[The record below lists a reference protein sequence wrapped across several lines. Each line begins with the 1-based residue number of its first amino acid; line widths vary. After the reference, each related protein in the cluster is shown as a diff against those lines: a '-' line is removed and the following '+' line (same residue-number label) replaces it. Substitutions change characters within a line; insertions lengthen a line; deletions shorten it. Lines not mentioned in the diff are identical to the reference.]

1 MTWNDC
7 KIIEAFKRR
16 GLLSLDRWQTFPFM
30 TDGSIKERGFLEVRQ
45 QSLETLKVNISTFW
59 NLD

>member
-16 GLLSLDRWQTFPFM
+16 GQLSLDRWQTFPFM
-30 TDGSIKERGFLEVRQ
+30 SDGSIKELGFLEVRQ
-45 QSLETLKVNISTFW
+45 
-59 NLD
+59 